1 MFGVVRSEGRP
12 QRDLPPRSLD
22 VCAGR
27 LDEGAGPRRRFGS
40 PAPGAEG
47 EVAKARTTFEKRRK
61 ELARQQHR
69 KDKEEKRLQRQ
80 KEKEERPPPAGDE
93 DPDIAGV
100 VPGPQPLPE
109 EML

>member
-1 MFGVVRSEGRP
+1 M
-12 QRDLPPRSLD
+12 
-22 VCAGR
+22 
-27 LDEGAGPRRRFGS
+27 
-40 PAPGAEG
+40 
-47 EVAKARTTFEKRRK
+47 AKARTTFEKRRK

-80 KEKEERPPPAGDE
+80 KEKDERPPPAGDE